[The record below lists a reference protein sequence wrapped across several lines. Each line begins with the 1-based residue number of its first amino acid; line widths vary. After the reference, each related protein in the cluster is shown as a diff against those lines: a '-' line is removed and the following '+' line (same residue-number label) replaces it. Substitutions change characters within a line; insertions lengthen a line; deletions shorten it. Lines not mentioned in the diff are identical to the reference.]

1 MSKKK
6 VLINYTNRDFNSIKG
21 DLEEHAKL
29 YYPDSFRDFS
39 ENSFGS
45 YVLDTV
51 AYVGDMLSFYLDYQV
66 NESFLETALEYENV
80 KKLSK
85 YGGYDYYSRPPVY
98 GLCAFYA
105 VVPALSVG
113 QGPDSRYLPILKTSS
128 EFESQNGDVFV
139 LTEDVDFSN
148 SKNEVVASSLSNT
161 TGKPTEYAIRAYG
174 QVKSVVTYRLEVD
187 VGSFTRFLKI
197 RIGPSSVSEIKSVK
211 DTEGHE
217 YYQVDSLSQDVVY
230 INTTNPR
237 AQSDGVPQI
246 IKPRIVPRRF
256 IVERDENGTYLQF
269 GYGSD
274 DEILTT
280 DIMDPSQASLKMSGR
295 PYISDRSFDPTKL
308 LDSNALGVAPSNTTL
323 TVRYCNND
331 SESINVA
338 AGALNS
344 VSTALLSFPS
354 DDGSMTSSLFSM
366 IRSSI
371 EVVNEKA
378 IISNTSLPTSEE
390 IRIRTYASKA
400 SQSRTV
406 TRNDYEA
413 YCYLMPSYYG
423 SIKRASIVNDPS
435 STNRRLSLYVVSENN
450 TGILTKANST
460 IKENL
465 KQWLNKNKMLNDNI
479 DIFDVKIINLGF
491 DYEVIVDPT
500 RDRREVLNEINMKL
514 RRELSEKMYIA
525 EPFYLTK
532 VFNIINKI
540 DGVVDTTKVRPSLKI
555 GSSYS
560 NPSITIEDVK
570 SRDGTY
576 LMCPKNAI
584 YEIKFFNSD
593 IRGTAV

>member
-6 VLINYTNRDFNSIKG
+6 VLINYTNRDFNSIKS
-21 DLEEHAKL
+21 DLEEHARL
-29 YYPDSFRDFS
+29 YYPDSFKDFS

-45 YVLDTV
+45 YVIDTV

-85 YGGYDYYSRPPVY
+85 YAGYDYYSRPPAY
-98 GLCAFYA
+98 GTCAFYV
-105 VVPALSVG
+105 VVPANTSGL
-113 QGPDSRYLPILKTSS
+113 GPDRRYLPILNVGS
-128 EFESQNGDVFV
+128 EFKSQNGDTFV

-148 SKNEVVASSLSNT
+148 SKNEVVASTFSNT
-161 TGKPTEYAIRAYG
+161 TGKPTNYAVRAYG
-174 QVKSVVTYRLEVD
+174 QVKSIVSYRLSVD
-187 VGSFTRFLKI
+187 VGSFSRFLRI
-197 RIGPSSVSEIKSVK
+197 RVGPSSVSEIKSVR

-217 YYQVDSLSQDVVY
+217 YYEVDSLSQDVIYV
-230 INTTNPR
+230 NTTNPQ

-256 IVERDENGTYLQF
+256 VVERDENGTYLQF

-274 DEILTT
+274 EEIVVT
-280 DIMDPSQASLKMSGR
+280 DVMDPSQASLKMSGR
-295 PYISDRSFDPTKL
+295 PYISDQSFDPTKL
-308 LDSNALGVAPSNTTL
+308 LDSNTLGVAPANTTL
-323 TVRYCNND
+323 TIRYCNND

-338 AGALNS
+338 AGALNI
-344 VSTALLSFPS
+344 VSIPLLSFPN
-354 DDGSMTSSLFSM
+354 DDGLMTTSLISD

-371 EVVNEKA
+371 EVSNEQSIA
-378 IISNTSLPTSEE
+378 SNTSLPSSEE

-400 SQSRTV
+400 SQARAV

-450 TGILTKANST
+450 SRKLVESNGT
-460 IKENL
+460 IKQNL

-479 DIFDVKIINLGF
+479 DIYNAKIINLGF
-491 DYEVIVDPT
+491 DYKVIVDPT
-500 RDRREVLNEINMKL
+500 RDKREVLNDINIKL

-532 VFNIINKI
+532 VFNIINKV
-540 DGVVDTTKVRPSLKI
+540 DGVVDTIKVTPNLKL
-555 GSSYS
+555 GSNYS
-560 NPSITIEDVK
+560 NPPITIEDVK
-570 SRDGTY
+570 SKDGT
-576 LMCPKNAI
+576 
-584 YEIKFFNSD
+584 
-593 IRGTAV
+593 